1 MGDRLASKRDVCRP
15 IEPITA
21 DIELY
26 LVPVGSV
33 LEVDAGF
40 GCKH

>member
-1 MGDRLASKRDVCRP
+1 MGDRLASERDVCRP

-26 LVPVGSV
+26 LVPIGSV
-33 LEVDAGF
+33 LEVDAGLR
-40 GCKH
+40 GKH